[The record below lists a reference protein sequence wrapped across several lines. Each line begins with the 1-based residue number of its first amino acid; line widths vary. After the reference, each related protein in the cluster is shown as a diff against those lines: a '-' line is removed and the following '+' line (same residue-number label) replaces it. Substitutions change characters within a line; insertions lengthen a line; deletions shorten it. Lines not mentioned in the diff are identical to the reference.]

1 MEGSYTY
8 IVNETVSIWRVCA
21 KVSLQPHKGRFSPMS
36 TGENQTSVAWFIL
49 LGLTDQEDLKGTLF
63 GVFLMIY
70 TVTLVGNLGIA
81 ALVYADPQLHTPMY
95 FFLGVLSFLDF
106 SYSTVDT
113 PKLLISFLTTDGSI
127 SFGACIT
134 QMALMTLH
142 ATGECLLLT
151 VMGYDRFVAICHPLL
166 YHAIMS
172 RRWCGQLVGAIVAAS
187 VANAAAQTGNVFRL
201 PYCGPNVIDHY
212 FCDLPTVLH
221 LAVSYAWV
229 LASVYKT
236 RSPEARC
243 KALSTCTSHLTAIS
257 LFYGTVIF
265 MYVQPSSDGSVDR
278 NKVISVFYTI
288 VIPLLNPLIYSLRNR
303 EVKAA
308 LRRRFF
314 SKLNL

>member
-1 MEGSYTY
+1 
-8 IVNETVSIWRVCA
+8 
-21 KVSLQPHKGRFSPMS
+21 MS
-36 TGENQTSVAWFIL
+36 AGKNQTSVAWFIL
-49 LGLTDQEDLKGTLF
+49 LGLTDREELKGTLF
-63 GVFLMIY
+63 GVFLLIY

-81 ALVYADPQLHTPMY
+81 ALVYADPRLHTPMY

-127 SFGACIT
+127 SFGACVT

-142 ATGECLLLT
+142 ATGECLLLS

-166 YHAIMS
+166 YHAVMS
-172 RRWCGQLVGAIVAAS
+172 RRWCGQLVAATFAAS
-187 VANAAAQTGNVFRL
+187 VANAAVQTGNVFRL

-221 LAVSYAWV
+221 LACADTAEAEALLSFFSSLVIFITVSVILVSYSCV

-243 KALSTCTSHLTAIS
+243 KALSTCTSHLAAIS

-265 MYVQPSSDGSVDR
+265 MYVQPSSDGSGDR

-288 VIPLLNPLIYSLRNR
+288 AIPLLNPLIYSLRNK

-308 LRRRFF
+308 LRRRLFG
-314 SKLNL
+314 KLNL